1 MALESNIARREKLL
15 SNPGYV
21 NNAPKALV
29 EEEKIKL
36 ENEKKELAIIL
47 EKLKQAQ
54 NNFYYESFLCYNYG
68 KEFYYDNGRC

>member
-1 MALESNIARREKLL
+1 MTLESNIARREKLL
-15 SNPGYV
+15 SNSGYI

-47 EKLKQAQ
+47 EKLNYVNKNYLTKYETNICRKKQ
-54 NNFYYESFLCYNYG
+54 EKL
-68 KEFYYDNGRC
+68 

>member
-1 MALESNIARREKLL
+1 MTLESNIARREKLL

-21 NNAPKALV
+21 NNAPKNLV

-47 EKLKQAQ
+47 EKLK
-54 NNFYYESFLCYNYG
+54 
-68 KEFYYDNGRC
+68 

>member
-1 MALESNIARREKLL
+1 MKYLKKKIKNKSNIARREKLL

-21 NNAPKALV
+21 NNAPKNLV

-47 EKLKQAQ
+47 EKLK
-54 NNFYYESFLCYNYG
+54 
-68 KEFYYDNGRC
+68 